1 MNSDFAKRSPVT
13 VAERPYPFPSRT
25 RKSSSPAPKILRGQL
40 LGKIGR
46 RRALWRLGV
55 FFAAAIERRLFR
67 YPPNMEAQQ
76 STPCPW
82 LLDDAGAIAPGR
94 PRVPS
99 RCGADPARGELSN
112 QIRERRC
119 LTGSACE
126 IRDAREA
133 ALGPLAATLAPG
145 QPVGDAALLYG
156 DEPVQ
161 PRAGRPWGRLLLVA
175 ALAALLVIGGGPLA
189 GAVGP
194 VIDSLIGA
202 ADASAEPSVEPS
214 DSALPT
220 ATPVPS
226 ATPTATPSPSL
237 TPSPPPTATPAPS
250 SDSGTTY
257 VVRRNDT
264 LTGICLKIGGGE
276 GCVKAIMELN
286 AIADARTIQP
296 GQVLKLP

>member
-1 MNSDFAKRSPVT
+1 M
-13 VAERPYPFPSRT
+13 
-25 RKSSSPAPKILRGQL
+25 
-40 LGKIGR
+40 
-46 RRALWRLGV
+46 
-55 FFAAAIERRLFR
+55 FR

-76 STPCPW
+76 FTPCPW
-82 LLDDAGAIAPGR
+82 LLDDAGAIEPGR
-94 PRVPS
+94 PHVPS
-99 RCGADPARGELSN
+99 RCGADPARGELTN

-126 IRDAREA
+126 IRDLREA

-175 ALAALLVIGGGPLA
+175 ALAALLVIGSGPLA
-189 GAVGP
+189 GALGP

-214 DSALPT
+214 DSVPPT
-220 ATPVPS
+220 AP
-226 ATPTATPSPSL
+226 PTAPPAPSL
-237 TPSPPPTATPAPS
+237 IPTPAPTATPAPS
-250 SDSGTTY
+250 GDTGTTY
-257 VVRRNDT
+257 VVRKNDS
-264 LTGICLKIGGGE
+264 LYKIACALPI
-276 GCVKAIMELN
+276 GCDGYKAIAELN
-286 AIADARTIQP
+286 GIAGPDYVIKR

>member
-46 RRALWRLGV
+46 RRALWRPGV
-55 FFAAAIERRLFR
+55 FFAATFERRLFR
-67 YPPNMEAQQ
+67 YPPIMEAQQ
-76 STPCPW
+76 FTPCPW
-82 LLDDAGAIAPGR
+82 LLDDAGAIEPGR

-194 VIDSLIGA
+194 AIDSLIGA

-220 ATPVPS
+220 ATP
-226 ATPTATPSPSL
+226 SPSL
-237 TPSPPPTATPAPS
+237 TPSPTPTATPAPS
-250 SDSGTTY
+250 SVSGTTY
-257 VVRRNDT
+257 VVKRGDT
-264 LTGICLKIGGGE
+264 ISGICLKIGGGE
-276 GCVKAIMELN
+276 GCVKAIMDLN
-286 AIADARTIQP
+286 SIEDARTIQP